1 MLNQM
6 HINVTQMMVSKQWVR
21 SWGIYRWAGEGCTY
35 VKKVS
40 NNRGYE
46 EESHTLKHH
55 FSLQQKKQVAKAEN
69 NVIHRVYSLKF
80 KR

>member
-1 MLNQM
+1 
-6 HINVTQMMVSKQWVR
+6 
-21 SWGIYRWAGEGCTY
+21 